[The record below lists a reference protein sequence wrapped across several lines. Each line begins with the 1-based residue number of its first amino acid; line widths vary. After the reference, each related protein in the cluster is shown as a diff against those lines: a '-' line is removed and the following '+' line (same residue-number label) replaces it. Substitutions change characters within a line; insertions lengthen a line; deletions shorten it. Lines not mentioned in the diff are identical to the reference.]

1 MTYTIYYR
9 LSHTFTDCRRLS
21 QTQQRENK
29 YSCYCTPSLRV
40 TRRLLIASAH
50 RDDRLTS
57 NAISTEPESTVTWW
71 RHDVHSCT
79 CTMTARSIDF
89 GSRRRRPYMD
99 SSSSA
104 SPITCQQQQQQ
115 QHASLTKRRRIRTRR
130 PAVVWRHI
138 STSCFWQH
146 GPTSTQNVSPQN
158 LFLSVFV
165 SVYGELWW
173 ESCTAITCS
182 IYPNLRWY
190 TAATSPETDSTLSP

>member
-115 QHASLTKRRRIRTRR
+115 QQQQQHHWQNDDASERGGLQLSD
-130 PAVVWRHI
+130 V
-138 STSCFWQH
+138 TSQ
-146 GPTSTQNVSPQN
+146 
-158 LFLSVFV
+158 
-165 SVYGELWW
+165 
-173 ESCTAITCS
+173 
-182 IYPNLRWY
+182 R
-190 TAATSPETDSTLSP
+190 AAFDSTARHLLKTSLLKISFSQFSSPSMASSDGSHVQR